1 MVCPQIVSTDLDDLW
16 LLCILGEAESTGTSE
31 RDMENSFLR
40 NDAVFPPA
48 LCKHGQDRLCWLSH
62 GGQSSTIWACVSRGE
77 YPQSCWSS
85 NVVYK
90 TAFPSVFDLT
100 NRVKTSFTSVEN
112 SADSREPLLR
122 WSLATGHATDILDEY
137 DPDVGYDPET
147 FP

>member
-48 LCKHGQDRLCWLSH
+48 LCKHGQV
-62 GGQSSTIWACVSRGE
+62 G
-77 YPQSCWSS
+77 
-85 NVVYK
+85 
-90 TAFPSVFDLT
+90 
-100 NRVKTSFTSVEN
+100 N

-122 WSLATGHATDILDEY
+122 WSLATGHAADILDEY